1 MRMVRSR
8 GNWCQLFL
16 RWCLASFIASVPVG
30 KVWAECSPFA
40 GLASIN
46 EIVDENNFK
55 FIEVK
60 RLSSSLVWSASDP
73 WEIEFCLA
81 NGSCSGTLALP
92 EATEGGSLWLLRYVN
107 KNDIPT
113 LDLQGMDVRLID
125 KEGRTVDYVRVGNA
139 VSAEDPE
146 CPAESADL
154 PFDNEL
160 ELTGG
165 ESGKYARRSPD
176 GTGDWGLGSGA
187 SDGKETEQETNDTG
201 VVDGPVIGI
210 NNVTVSQ
217 GELATFTVSLETP
230 ADRDVLIDY
239 QTQDLSALQGQDYEF
254 SEGTL
259 TVPTGQTQITL
270 SVPTLRTG
278 DQVDKQFFVI
288 IGNARDSSGIQYGQ
302 LSSQAGVATIE
313 PVVNRLDHFQID
325 VAAAGS
331 VCAPVEV
338 VVSARD
344 DSNIILDDYI
354 GTIALTT
361 TSGSGNWSEGPSGQ
375 LEGVLSPNPDLNND
389 GQAGYEFVSADNGS
403 ISLYLANPTADAL
416 RIRVNDPLLGVQ
428 SASSVVRFQE
438 NGFVIESIDANALD
452 IVAERDHAFV
462 VKAVRRDPVNSSEC
476 GLITEY
482 DGQVSV
488 TAWLGRTGDDAGGAA
503 PALDTGLA
511 SVSPPDARPG
521 SANLLLEF
529 DAGEAPLTLQT
540 TDVGQYH
547 LSLVDTTSGFVVD
560 EQGTPLPVVGESSIW
575 TVRPDRFGVEITDNP
590 AAATAV
596 GVVFRKAGQAF
607 ELIVT
612 ALGWQGSPLQ
622 SYGAEGNP
630 QGAEITQDLLQ
641 PAGESG
647 GTLAGTTTLQGS
659 NFSGGKASVADLSWN
674 EVGII
679 DLAATNTSYLGISP
693 AIEGRSGPV
702 GRFIPDRFEI
712 VVDPG
717 EMAPFCD
724 ATAAF
729 TYSGQPGS
737 WSIAP
742 QLTITAYG
750 PGNYVT
756 TNYTVPGF
764 QKLNATDVQRTEPVT
779 DNTATT
785 VSGLNY
791 PVSVTL
797 EPGSLSAVA
806 PGVMS
811 FEFSGGDRWLY
822 QKSIDS
828 IQAPFTPDLTV
839 RIVNVEDSDGVAAS
853 GAASINPVASFEIR
867 YGSLQMQN
875 VYGPETLDELFMP
888 FSAEYWN
895 GSGFVTN
902 IDDSCTPWSTSNI
915 ADPEAYHAL
924 VADSATLSGGV
935 GGSLVLEPNGDR
947 GTDTL
952 IWEMPIWLEGDW
964 NQDGALEDPSATA
977 TFGVFRG
984 NDRIVYWRER

>member
-1 MRMVRSR
+1 MKMAWTC
-8 GNWCQLFL
+8 GNWRQLFL
-16 RWCLASFIASVPVG
+16 RWCLVSFIAAVPAG

-73 WEIEFCLA
+73 WQIEYCLA
-81 NGSCSGTLALP
+81 DGSCSGALALP
-92 EATEGGSLWLLRYVN
+92 EAIEGGSLWLVRYVN
-107 KNDIPT
+107 KNDNPT
-113 LDLQGMDVRLID
+113 IDLQGMDVRLID
-125 KEGRTVDYVRVGNA
+125 EEGRTVDYVRVGNA
-139 VSAEDPE
+139 NTAEDPE
-146 CPAESADL
+146 CPVDSAEL

-160 ELTGG
+160 ELVGG
-165 ESGKYARRSPD
+165 DSGKYARRSPD

-187 SDGKETEQETNDTG
+187 SDGKDTEEETNDTG
-201 VVDGPVIGI
+201 VVEGPVIGI

-217 GELATFTVSLETP
+217 GELATFTVSFEAP

-259 TVPTGQTQITL
+259 TVPAGQTRITL

-288 IGNARDSSGIQYGQ
+288 IGNARDTSGIQYGR
-302 LSSQAGVATIE
+302 LASQAGVATIE

-325 VAAAGS
+325 VASVAS

-338 VVSARD
+338 VISARD
-344 DSNIILDDYI
+344 DSNLLLDDYT
-354 GTIALTT
+354 GTIDLTT

-375 LEGVLSPNPDLNND
+375 LEGVLSPAPDLNND
-389 GQAGYEFVSADNGS
+389 GQAGYQFVSADNGA

-416 RIRVNDPLLGVQ
+416 RVRVSDPLLGVQ
-428 SASSVVRFQE
+428 SVSSVVRFQE
-438 NGFVIESIDANALD
+438 NALVIESVDANGLD

-462 VKAVRRDPVNSSEC
+462 VRAVRREPGSSSEC

-488 TAWLGRTGDDAGGAA
+488 SAWLGRTGDDAGGVA
-503 PALDTGLA
+503 PGLDTGPA
-511 SVSPPDARPG
+511 SVSAPDAPPG
-521 SANLLLEF
+521 SANLLLDF
-529 DAGEAPLTLQT
+529 DAGSAPLMLQT
-540 TDVGQYH
+540 TDVGQYR
-547 LSLVDTTSGFVVD
+547 LSLADRTSGFVVD
-560 EQGTPLPVVGESSIW
+560 EQGNPLPVVGESSIW
-575 TVRPDRFGVEITDNP
+575 TVRPERFGLEVTDNP
-590 AAATAV
+590 AAASAA
-596 GVVFRKAGQAF
+596 GSVFRKAGEAF
-607 ELIVT
+607 ELVVK
-612 ALGWQGSPLQ
+612 ALGWKGGSLQ

-630 QGAEITQDLLQ
+630 QGAEITQELLQ
-641 PAGESG
+641 PAGGAS
-647 GTLAGTTTLQGS
+647 GTLAGTTTVQGAS
-659 NFSGGKASVADLSWN
+659 FSGGEASVADLSWN

-679 DLAATNTSYLGISP
+679 ELAVTNTSYLGITP

-702 GRFIPDRFEI
+702 GRFIPDRFEL
-712 VVDPG
+712 VADPG

-724 ATAAF
+724 VTAAF

-737 WSIAP
+737 WSIVP

-764 QKLNATDVQRTEPVT
+764 QKLNPTDIRRTEPVT
-779 DNTATT
+779 DNAATT
-785 VSGLNY
+785 VSGANY

-797 EPGSLSAVA
+797 ESGSLSAVA

-828 IQAPFTPDLTV
+828 ILAPFTPDITV
-839 RIVNVEDSDGVAAS
+839 QIPSVEDSDGVAAS
-853 GAASINPVASFEIR
+853 GTVSVNPVAPFEIR
-867 YGSLQMQN
+867 YGRLQMQN
-875 VYGPETLDELFMP
+875 VYGPETVDELLMP

-902 IDDSCTPWSTSNI
+902 TDDSCTPWSTANI
-915 ADPEAYHAL
+915 TDPQAYHSL
-924 VADSATLSGGV
+924 VAGSGSLAAGV
-935 GGSLVLEPNGDR
+935 GGPLVLEPNGDR

-952 IWEMPIWLEGDW
+952 IWNMPIWLEGDW
-964 NQDGALEDPSATA
+964 SQDGALEDPSATA